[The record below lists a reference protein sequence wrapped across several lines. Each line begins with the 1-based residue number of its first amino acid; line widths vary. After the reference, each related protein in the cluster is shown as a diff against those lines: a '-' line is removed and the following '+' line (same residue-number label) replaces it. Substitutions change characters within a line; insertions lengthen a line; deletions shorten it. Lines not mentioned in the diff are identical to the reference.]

1 MSSKVFTDTFSE
13 GIMAEYKSSTVRLI
27 EKISENNQIWIAYDI
42 YTDELKLVYENDLEN
57 SYYYD

>member
-1 MSSKVFTDTFSE
+1 MSDKVFTDTFSE

-27 EKISENNQIWIAYDI
+27 EKISENNQIWIVYDI
-42 YTDELKLVYENDLEN
+42 YTDELKLVYENDLKN